1 MIFNLSRMESAEKS
15 AKDSAQSPAWS
26 RKARPFATSANWE
39 VKRRASPA
47 KTSGGRVDSCASAF
61 LSASASGHSGCC
73 AAANFRHDAA
83 LHGEVLE
90 GLAIAPG

>member
-26 RKARPFATSANWE
+26 RKAWPFATSANWE

-47 KTSGGRVDSCASAF
+47 KTSGGSADNCASAF
-61 LSASASGHSGCC
+61 FSASASGHSGCC
-73 AAANFRHDAA
+73 AAVNWRHDAA
-83 LHGEVLE
+83 LQGEVFE
-90 GLAIAPG
+90 RLAIPTA

>member
-1 MIFNLSRMESAEKS
+1 MIFSLSRMESAEKS

-26 RKARPFATSANWE
+26 RKARPSATSANWD

-47 KTSGGRVDSCASAF
+47 KTSGGRVESWASAF

-73 AAANFRHDAA
+73 AAGNRRHDAA
-83 LHGEVLE
+83 LHEEVL
-90 GLAIAPG
+90 GSLAIAQG